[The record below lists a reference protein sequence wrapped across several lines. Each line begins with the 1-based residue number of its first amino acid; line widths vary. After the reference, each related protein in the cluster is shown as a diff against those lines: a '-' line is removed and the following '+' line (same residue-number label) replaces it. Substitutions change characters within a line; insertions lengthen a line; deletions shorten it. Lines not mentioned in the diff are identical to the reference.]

1 MTDGRGHGGGRR
13 RVGRF
18 LSLGGNRMA
27 QVGLAGVVAALGVAL
42 LGPVLTPY
50 DPMTPDLAGTMAPPS
65 PRHLFGTDQLGRDVL
80 SRLLVGARVSLAISL
95 SSVVLSVTFGTLVG
109 AVAAF
114 FGGWLDGAVMRLT
127 DLVLAVP
134 RLVLLIVVIALL
146 RPSAVTIV
154 LLLAAIQWPSAARLV
169 RAEILS
175 LREREFAEAARALG
189 FSRRRILLGH
199 LLPNALAPVLVVATL
214 GVGHT
219 VILEAG
225 LAFLGLG
232 VPLSWGSLLLA
243 GQGALLTGGWWLAL
257 FPGIAISA
265 VAIAFN
271 LLGDGLRDVL
281 DPRLERH
288 R

>member
-1 MTDGRGHGGGRR
+1 MTGAPRYGRIRGL
-13 RVGRF
+13 

-27 QVGLAGVVAALGVAL
+27 QVGLAGALAAVTAALV
-42 LGPVLTPY
+42 GPLLTPY
-50 DPMTPDLAGTMAPPS
+50 DPMAPDLTGTLAPPS
-65 PRHLFGTDQLGRDVL
+65 ARHLFGTDQLGRDVL

-95 SSVVLSVTFGTLVG
+95 SAVALSVTFGTVLG

-114 FGGWLDGAVMRLT
+114 VGGWLDGLVMRFT

-146 RPSAVTIV
+146 RPSALTIV
-154 LLLAAIQWPSAARLV
+154 LLLAAVQWPSAARLV

-189 FSRRRILLGH
+189 FSRRRVLLGH

-243 GQGALLTGGWWLAL
+243 GQGALVTGGWWMAV
-257 FPGIAISA
+257 FPGLAISA
-265 VAIAFN
+265 VAISFN
-271 LLGDGLRDVL
+271 LLGDGLRDYL
-281 DPRLERH
+281 DPRLGRY
-288 R
+288 RT

>member
-1 MTDGRGHGGGRR
+1 MSDGGGRR
-13 RVGRF
+13 WVRGL

-27 QVGLAGVVAALGVAL
+27 RLGLAGVLAALSVAL
-42 LGPVLTPY
+42 LAPLLTPF
-50 DPMTPDLAGTMAPPS
+50 DPMAPDLERALAPPS
-65 PRHLFGTDQLGRDVL
+65 GLHLFGTDQLGRDVL

-95 SSVVLSVTFGTLVG
+95 SSVVLSVTFGTVLG
-109 AVAAF
+109 SVAAF
-114 FGGWLDGAVMRLT
+114 FGGWLDGLIMRFT

-146 RPSAVTIV
+146 RPSAAVIV

-189 FSRRRILLGH
+189 FSRRRVLLGH

-232 VPLSWGSLLLA
+232 VPLSWGSLLLD
-243 GQGALLTGGWWLAL
+243 GQGSLVTGGWWLAV
-257 FPGIAISA
+257 FPGLAISA
-265 VAIAFN
+265 VAISFN

-281 DPRLERH
+281 DPHLGRDA
-288 R
+288 